1 MFRNAFIFVVA
12 LISCCAVAAPPSV
25 PGGAGGFGDPLRIRN
40 VKLVFGFGDFGQP
53 RQTIKPGEGLK
64 GFSATFFYKG
74 AGTVTGRWE
83 VVRPGETSPSPQ
95 DRLVDYAVPLA
106 ERSQLTKYRVL
117 ETFLESFGPTGRHV
131 IAGPDSRKLPCDQ
144 PGTYKILLRI
154 ESISSSA
161 STNPAQPGLV
171 LPMLQYTILGGE
183 SPVGHVHGAN

>member
-1 MFRNAFIFVVA
+1 MLRNVSIFVAA
-12 LISCCAVAAPPSV
+12 LISWCAVAAPPSV
-25 PGGAGGFGDPLRIRN
+25 PGSAGGFGDPLKIRN

-53 RQTIKPGEGLK
+53 RQIVKPGEELK

-95 DRLVDYAVPLA
+95 DRLVDYAVPWT

-131 IAGPDSRKLPCDQ
+131 ITGPDSRKLPCDQ

-183 SPVGHVHGAN
+183 RPVGPAPGSN